1 MLELLFGKQG
11 DIFETTGPLRW
22 LCAVNANI
30 KYRDSI
36 ELTATAQ
43 PLATMSNGTGYT
55 GRMFNDD
62 IKHLLKGKVDLSQG
76 PITSHSFRAGLATMM
91 AKARCT
97 DKDIRLTGRWT
108 STAFKSYMK
117 TARQKRAALAASIWN
132 TLQIWRYSVIAEP
145 SQRHL
150 H

>member
-1 MLELLFGKQG
+1 MAVLQHTQHGSPKRASKKSAMLELLFGKQG

-108 STAFKSYMK
+108 STARDLEKISKFK
-117 TARQKRAALAASIWN
+117 
-132 TLQIWRYSVIAEP
+132 
-145 SQRHL
+145 QRP
-150 H
+150 